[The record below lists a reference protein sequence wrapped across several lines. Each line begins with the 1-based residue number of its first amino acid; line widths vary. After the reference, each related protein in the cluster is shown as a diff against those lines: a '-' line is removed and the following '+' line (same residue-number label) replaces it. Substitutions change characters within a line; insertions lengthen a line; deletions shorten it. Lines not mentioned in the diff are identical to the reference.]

1 MPSEMHTHDP
11 MKIWQNQPTEAFKM
25 SAEDLRRRAQQRQRK
40 SYFHFIFMIA
50 IGLGLSA
57 FFTWS
62 FLRASNGVPR
72 IGLGILS
79 AWGLYSVWLAVR
91 WLRPDR
97 LRPDTTIE
105 DSVKFYRNELQRQLD
120 YNVHVWRRTGL
131 PFCLLGLAM
140 IVLPELLR
148 ALAAPKLLMNVAP
161 VLVILAAWLVLFF
174 PTWKKKR
181 RRLQQEIKELTEFE
195 NTNRA

>member
-1 MPSEMHTHDP
+1 MPSKMHTDDP
-11 MKIWQNQPTEAFKM
+11 FKIWQNQPTEAFKM
-25 SAEDLRRRAQQRQRK
+25 SAEDLRHRAHQRQTK
-40 SYFHFIFMIA
+40 AYWTFIFTIA
-50 IGLGLSA
+50 IGVGLSA
-57 FFTWS
+57 FFAWS

-72 IGLGILS
+72 IGLGILT
-79 AWGLYSVWLAVR
+79 AWGLYSAWLAVR

-97 LRPDTTIE
+97 LRPDPTIE
-105 DSVKFYRNELQRQLD
+105 DSLKFYRKELQRQLD

-131 PFCLLGLAM
+131 PLCMLGLGL
-140 IVLPELLR
+140 IVLPELLK

-161 VLVILAAWLVLFF
+161 VLVLLAVWLAIFF

-181 RRLQQEIKELTEFE
+181 RKLQQEINELREFE